1 MTVAEILRR
10 KQIKNVETV
19 SPSACIADAAAT
31 LSKMRIGALICSED
45 GKSVSGMI
53 SERDIIRVL
62 GADGPGCLDRKIS
75 AIMTSKVQTCAPDAT
90 VESVLG
96 RMSEGRFRHMPV
108 VSDGTLVGLVSI
120 GDLVQAR
127 IDDLEHET
135 TALADMIKGY

>member
-1 MTVAEILRR
+1 MNVSEILRR
-10 KQIKNVETV
+10 KKIQTIETV
-19 SPSACIADAAAT
+19 SPSARISDAAAT
-31 LSKMRIGALICSED
+31 LSARRIGALICSAD
-45 GKSVSGMI
+45 GATVDGMI

-62 GADGPGCLDRKIS
+62 GSDGPACLDRPV
-75 AIMTSKVQTCAPDAT
+75 AAVMTQTVQTCAPDAT

-108 VSDGTLVGLVSI
+108 VSDGKLLGLISI

-135 TALADMIKGY
+135 EALADMIKGY

>member
-1 MTVAEILRR
+1 MNVSEILRR
-10 KQIKNVETV
+10 KQIQTIETV

-31 LSKMRIGALICSED
+31 LSSKRIGALICSGD
-45 GKSVSGMI
+45 GKTVDGMI

-62 GADGPGCLDRKIS
+62 GADGPGCLERPIS
-75 AIMTSKVQTCAPDAT
+75 AIMTSTVQTCGPDAT

-108 VSDGTLVGLVSI
+108 VSGDALVGMVSI